1 MQEAYVDKRMLAA
14 LAEKL
19 ELAPEVLREQKRQA
33 FELVSG
39 ELLAA
44 VQTRIG
50 GTGKV
55 AGWQERFTGSG
66 GGWAAA
72 RPRAKQLTE
81 PGKRSGK
88 RYAVGYV
95 TNAVNSGH
103 RTPGGGRV
111 TGRWFYQKSQAQAE
125 ALARKTMERITQ
137 GLTDRLEE

>member
-1 MQEAYVDKRMLAA
+1 MQEAFVDKRALEA
-14 LAEKL
+14 LAKKL

-39 ELLAA
+39 ELLTA

-55 AGWQERFTGSG
+55 AGWQERFVGSK
-66 GGWAAA
+66 GGWAAV
-72 RPRAKQLTE
+72 RPKADELTP

-88 RYAVGYV
+88 QYPVGYV

-103 RTPGGGRV
+103 RTPRGGRV
-111 TGRWFYQKSQAQAE
+111 TGRWFYQKTQAQAE
-125 ALARKTMERITQ
+125 ALARKTMERIVQ
-137 GLTDRLEE
+137 GLVDHLEK

>member
-1 MQEAYVDKRMLAA
+1 MQEASVDKRA
-14 LAEKL
+14 LEALVKKL

-33 FELVSG
+33 FEAVSH
-39 ELLAA
+39 ELLNA

-72 RPRAKQLTE
+72 RPRAKQFTE
-81 PGKRSGK
+81 KGKRSGK
-88 RYAVGYV
+88 QYPVGYV

-103 RTPGGGRV
+103 RTPRGGRV
-111 TGRWFYQKSQAQAE
+111 TGRWFYQKTQAQAE
-125 ALARKTMERITQ
+125 ELARKTMERISQ
-137 GLTDRLEE
+137 GLIDQLEE